1 MAELEVFFHD
11 DEIVE
16 TRDSIERPIAVAQC
30 DDVPTLHEACTIA
43 TTIVFLGDYKAASVA
58 LDGLF
63 FMGITMRGDS
73 IKFIHTPAADAFFD
87 EFYPGWRHGLNAPMF
102 LN

>member
-11 DEIVE
+11 KEIVE

-30 DDVPTLHEACTIA
+30 DDVPSLQEAYTIA
-43 TTIVFLGDYKAASVA
+43 TTIVVLGDYVAASIA

-63 FMGITMRGDS
+63 FMGVTKRGDAV
-73 IKFIHTPAADAFFD
+73 KFIHTPAADAFCD
-87 EFYPGWRHGLNAPMF
+87 EHYPGWRHGLNAPMF